1 MKQTTKP
8 AACPDSVRVE
18 RIQISHGR
26 AIRVVSVFPKNGS
39 QTAEE
44 KLRVLAALELQRKK
58 VGIRARMYLKTP
70 NAPGQRAFLRCAA
83 SFFLEIRQYSCE
95 KNVLRNAKIPRCRS
109 HHEFSDTP

>member
-1 MKQTTKP
+1 MNQTTKP

-44 KLRVLAALELQRKK
+44 KLRVWPRW
-58 VGIRARMYLKTP
+58 
-70 NAPGQRAFLRCAA
+70 NF
-83 SFFLEIRQYSCE
+83 SE
-95 KNVLRNAKIPRCRS
+95 KSRHKG
-109 HHEFSDTP
+109 

>member
-39 QTAEE
+39 QTAEKNSGFWPRWNFSE
-44 KLRVLAALELQRKK
+44 KSRHK
-58 VGIRARMYLKTP
+58 G
-70 NAPGQRAFLRCAA
+70 
-83 SFFLEIRQYSCE
+83 
-95 KNVLRNAKIPRCRS
+95 
-109 HHEFSDTP
+109 

>member
-1 MKQTTKP
+1 MNQTTKP

-58 VGIRARMYLKTP
+58 VGIGLDFSRR
-70 NAPGQRAFLRCAA
+70 
-83 SFFLEIRQYSCE
+83 LEYC
-95 KNVLRNAKIPRCRS
+95 VL
-109 HHEFSDTP
+109 TML

>member
-1 MKQTTKP
+1 MNQTTKP

-18 RIQISHGR
+18 RTQISHGR

-58 VGIRARMYLKTP
+58 VGIRARLLAP
-70 NAPGQRAFLRCAA
+70 LGVLCAHNALSGL
-83 SFFLEIRQYSCE
+83 
-95 KNVLRNAKIPRCRS
+95 
-109 HHEFSDTP
+109 T

>member
-1 MKQTTKP
+1 MNQITKS

-44 KLRVLAALELQRKK
+44 KLRVLAELELQRKES
-58 VGIRARMYLKTP
+58 A
-70 NAPGQRAFLRCAA
+70 
-83 SFFLEIRQYSCE
+83 
-95 KNVLRNAKIPRCRS
+95 
-109 HHEFSDTP
+109 

>member
-1 MKQTTKP
+1 MNQTTKP

-44 KLRVLAALELQRKK
+44 TQGFGRVGTSAKK
-58 VGIRARMYLKTP
+58 VGIRARLLAP
-70 NAPGQRAFLRCAA
+70 LGVLCAHNALSGL
-83 SFFLEIRQYSCE
+83 
-95 KNVLRNAKIPRCRS
+95 
-109 HHEFSDTP
+109 T

>member
-1 MKQTTKP
+1 MNQTTKP

-26 AIRVVSVFPKNGS
+26 DIRVVSVFPKNAS

-58 VGIRARMYLKTP
+58 SA
-70 NAPGQRAFLRCAA
+70 
-83 SFFLEIRQYSCE
+83 
-95 KNVLRNAKIPRCRS
+95 
-109 HHEFSDTP
+109 

>member
-1 MKQTTKP
+1 MNQTTKP

-26 AIRVVSVFPKNGS
+26 AICVVSVFPKNRS

-58 VGIRARMYLKTP
+58 PA
-70 NAPGQRAFLRCAA
+70 
-83 SFFLEIRQYSCE
+83 
-95 KNVLRNAKIPRCRS
+95 
-109 HHEFSDTP
+109 

>member
-1 MKQTTKP
+1 MNQTTKP

-44 KLRVLAALELQRKK
+44 KLRVLAALELQRKSRHG
-58 VGIRARMYLKTP
+58 VLCAH
-70 NAPGQRAFLRCAA
+70 NALSGL
-83 SFFLEIRQYSCE
+83 
-95 KNVLRNAKIPRCRS
+95 
-109 HHEFSDTP
+109 T